1 MKSANTE
8 IKLRMPE
15 LSMGIVIVPES
26 PELEVFGNTSE
37 SGII

>member
-26 PELEVFGNTSE
+26 PEPEVFGNTSE
-37 SGII
+37 SGIN

>member
-1 MKSANTE
+1 MKSANAE

-15 LSMGIVIVPES
+15 LSMGIVMVPES
-26 PELEVFGNTSE
+26 PGPDVLGNTSE

>member
-1 MKSANTE
+1 MKSANTDF
-8 IKLRMPE
+8 KLRMPE

-26 PELEVFGNTSE
+26 LEPEVLDNTSE